1 MRRIRANSPL
11 RNWDI
16 YWQKKWEEERKE
28 KENEKKE
35 LTNYFN
41 YGIIKSR

>member
-1 MRRIRANSPL
+1 MRRTRANSPL
-11 RNWDI
+11 RNWDT

>member
-1 MRRIRANSPL
+1 MRRNRANSPL
-11 RNWDI
+11 RNWDT

-35 LTNYFN
+35 LTNYYN
-41 YGIIKSR
+41 YGIIKTR